1 MDIRRHREVGLADR
15 RHESLK
21 VITLIETDSGY
32 GPCDHSHYVLEL
44 PEITFLVFSFGYSHR
59 TSLKLV

>member
-1 MDIRRHREVGLADR
+1 MPAVRPGAKDRHKKSEVSRILLDIRRHREVGLADR

-32 GPCDHSHYVLEL
+32 GPCDHSHYV
-44 PEITFLVFSFGYSHR
+44 
-59 TSLKLV
+59 